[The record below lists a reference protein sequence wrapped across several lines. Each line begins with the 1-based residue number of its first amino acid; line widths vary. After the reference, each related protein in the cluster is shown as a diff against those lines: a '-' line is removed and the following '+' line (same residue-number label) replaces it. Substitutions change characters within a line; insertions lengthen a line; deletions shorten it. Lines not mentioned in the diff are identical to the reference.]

1 MADARRVG
9 HHVHETNALS
19 FGHHGTATY
28 DVRRHEWTFLR
39 RHQTQDAEDRQRTQ
53 ASWNHSSHFLLVDE
67 RTWNS
72 APDSVQAR
80 EKAQDSR
87 LGRGLQNLFLKRV
100 PDAALLAVDLPS
112 QSNTTAS
119 QSEKLNRPSESVLAL
134 GHARPS
140 LDSRL
145 HNDAPYTPI
154 VAFRA
159 CSNNGILLLL
169 AIEERQVAIRN
180 EAGLLNLCT
189 VPFIGNVLGHW
200 AESTDEILHISSASH
215 VKGTQFLVVKPSGTT
230 ILRPTLS
237 KHKVP
242 EVLLDPCPVVT
253 IPCSRTGA
261 EPHAHAIFNPQD
273 RSRVVIV
280 DTGGQWSVWKV
291 TGRISR
297 SARILHQVSL
307 QGSNHISS
315 SGQQSLFSGISTYRD
330 KWHRAC
336 WLTNPKGVM
345 DRLLVCNRR
354 VAAAFDQ
361 TGSFLGQVDMRLGS
375 LSDRNLIL
383 DVKISDRRSDLIFV
397 LTTSR
402 FLIFSSSQ
410 STWRMRN
417 PKEALELVCSW
428 NHYRDRTDL
437 GLRMGVF
444 ETLQD
449 SWVLLYSATSHFAVL
464 YQFEQEDSS
473 STTVAI
479 RDPSTF
485 QLPQHLTERMRDV
498 TDIIMCPVAFS
509 TQDRALAAG
518 GFGLIKLIACLAT
531 GEVIEA
537 LYKHELEQFGLS
549 GHLPNKFR
557 EKVPHLSLPRTLDK
571 LLNTHPLSSE
581 YVVDDGSDEDL
592 DEDLDDFVIADDGET
607 KYLTSEAS
615 AAHVTSQDVQP
626 VPFSSRNWRGLLR
639 YETLM
644 EKDNDGMSFRSTLQQ
659 AIEHLERLK
668 DEDTVTPIHLISD
681 LVDRCRITDVEEDSQ
696 IATLWLDTLAP
707 QASITVEP
715 AASAVGG
722 FPSASHRHLLLDLY
736 ESLVRVYVESLS
748 GQVTDRGRVNRER
761 LVRQIVGDSFLGAF
775 VLISENLSHPSD
787 SPLPYST
794 RTRDG
799 EVPSPSLGLQSDDQE
814 FSQAP
819 TPETLPDAEEPA
831 VTRLRK
837 YATFHREVPP
847 LLLDHHANIS
857 NILAHLPDTIQ
868 QNPADYSYQQTNQK
882 IKFTQKEIAAE
893 SLNTKERKK
902 ALKSAARLERK
913 LEKTQLISQEVM
925 MRRNL
930 LPGISS
936 RPKVSDLPEREVQ
949 SSQPAAPSSSQTT
962 GLPGLSMTQPE
973 RGAYGTRQAEKKGKK
988 GTKRQAGF

>member
-1 MADARRVG
+1 MADTRRVG

-19 FGHHGTATY
+19 FGHLGTATY

-39 RHQTQDAEDRQRTQ
+39 QHQTRNTEDGQRTQ
-53 ASWNHSSHFLLVDE
+53 ASWNRSSHFLLVDE
-67 RTWNS
+67 QTWNS
-72 APDSVQAR
+72 APDFVQAR
-80 EKAQDSR
+80 DKVQDSR

-100 PDAALLAVDLPS
+100 PDAALLAVDFS
-112 QSNTTAS
+112 AQSNTASS

-140 LDSRL
+140 LDSGL
-145 HNDAPYTPI
+145 HNDAPYSPI
-154 VAFRA
+154 VAFRT
-159 CSNNGILLLL
+159 CSNNGILQLL

-200 AESTDEILHISSASH
+200 AESTDEIVQISSASH
-215 VKGTQFLVVKPSGTT
+215 VRGTQFLVVKPSGTT

-253 IPCSRTGA
+253 IPCSRTGGQ
-261 EPHAHAIFNPQD
+261 PHAHATFNPQD
-273 RSRVVIV
+273 HCLVVIV
-280 DTGGQWSVWKV
+280 DTGGQWGVWKV
-291 TGRISR
+291 TGRKSR
-297 SARILHQVSL
+297 SARILYQVSL
-307 QGSNHISS
+307 QGSNYISN
-315 SGQQSLFSGISTYRD
+315 SGQRSLLSGVSTYRD

-361 TGSFLGQVDMRLGS
+361 TGSFLGPVDMRLGS
-375 LSDRNLIL
+375 QSDRNVIL
-383 DVKISDRRSDLIFV
+383 DVKISDRRSDHVFV

-402 FLIFSSSQ
+402 FLLFSSSQ
-410 STWRMRN
+410 STRN
-417 PKEALELVCSW
+417 PNEALELVCSW

-437 GLRMGVF
+437 RLRMSVF

-464 YQFEQEDSS
+464 YRFEQQDSA
-473 STTVAI
+473 STTIAI
-479 RDPSTF
+479 HDPSAF
-485 QLPQHLTERMRDV
+485 QLPQHLTGRMKNV

-509 TQDRALAAG
+509 TQDRPSGPG
-518 GFGLIKLIACLAT
+518 GFGLVKLVACLAT
-531 GEVIEA
+531 GEVVEA
-537 LYKHELEQFGLS
+537 LYKHELQQFGLS

-557 EKVPHLSLPRTLDK
+557 EKVPHLSLPRTLDR
-571 LLNTHPLSSE
+571 LLDTHPLSSE
-581 YVVDDGSDEDL
+581 YVVDEGS
-592 DEDLDDFVIADDGET
+592 DEDLDDFVVADDGET
-607 KYLTSEAS
+607 KILTGEAS
-615 AAHVTSQDVQP
+615 AAHIISQDLQP
-626 VPFSSRNWRGLLR
+626 VPSSSRNWRRLLH

-644 EKDNDGMSFRSTLQQ
+644 EKDNGGMSFRSTLQQ

-668 DEDTVTPIHLISD
+668 GEDKITPIHLISD
-681 LVDRCRITDVEEDSQ
+681 LADRCRITDVEEDSQ
-696 IATLWLDTLAP
+696 TADLWLDNIAL

-736 ESLVRVYVESLS
+736 ESLVKVYVESLS
-748 GQVTDRGRVNRER
+748 GKVTDRGRVNRER
-761 LVRQIVGDSFLGAF
+761 LVRQIVGDSFLGTF
-775 VLISENLSHPSD
+775 VLISGNLPRPSD
-787 SPLPYST
+787 SPPPYST

-799 EVPSPSLGLQSDDQE
+799 EVPSPSLGLQSDDQG

-847 LLLDHHANIS
+847 LLLNHHANIS
-857 NILAHLPDTIQ
+857 NILAHLPGSIQ

-882 IKFTQKEIAAE
+882 IKFTQEEIAAE
-893 SLNTKERKK
+893 SLNPTERKK
-902 ALKSAARLERK
+902 ALKSATRLQRK
-913 LEKTQLISQEVM
+913 LERTQLISQEVM
-925 MRRNL
+925 MQRNL

-936 RPKVSDLPEREVQ
+936 RPKVSGLPEREVQ
-949 SSQPAAPSSSQTT
+949 SSQAAAPSSSQTT

-988 GTKRQAGF
+988 GTRRQAGF